1 MLQLRPVME
10 SIGFVAEASGI
21 SLATAIS
28 SGEAKS
34 IEDAMDRYGVLVW
47 RGQPLT
53 EAQQIAFAKNFGP
66 LDLGLKKARKNPD
79 RHANDEIIDISNVSP
94 EGGIYDRG
102 HAKIVSNLANQLWH
116 SDSSFQ
122 KPAARYS
129 MLSAVVV
136 PAEGGET
143 EFADLRAAYDALPP
157 GMKKELE
164 SKEAEHYAWHS
175 REWLGDQVTP
185 EQKAKFPPVRWP
197 LVRTHAGSGRKVL
210 FVGIHCTQVPGMTL
224 AEGRV
229 LLADLLE
236 HATQRQFVYRHL
248 WQPGDLVMWDNRAT
262 IHRGRRFDLSARR
275 ELRRVTNEDTASLA
289 ESA

>member
-1 MLQLRPVME
+1 MRLRPILPG
-10 SIGFVAEASGI
+10 IGFAAEASGVDLK
-21 SLATAIS
+21 SVSAP
-28 SGEAKS
+28 EAKA

-53 EAQQIAFAKNFGP
+53 EEQQIAFARNFGP

-94 EGGIYDRG
+94 EGGVYERG

-122 KPAARYS
+122 KPAAKYS

-136 PAEGGET
+136 PGEGGET
-143 EFADLRAAYDALPP
+143 EFADLRAAYDSLSEDL
-157 GMKKELE
+157 KKEIE
-164 SKEAEHYAWHS
+164 NRSAEHFAWHT
-175 REWLGDQVTP
+175 RLWLGDTVSEAQR
-185 EQKAKFPPVRWP
+185 EMFPPVEWP
-197 LVRTHAGSGRKVL
+197 LVRTHPGSGRKTL
-210 FVGIHCTQVPGMTL
+210 FVGVHCTRVPGMTL

-236 HATQRQFVYRHL
+236 HATQREFVYRHR
-248 WQPGDLVMWDNRAT
+248 WQPGDLVMWDNRCVL
-262 IHRGRRFDLSARR
+262 HRGRRFDLGARR
-275 ELRRVTNEDTASLA
+275 ELRRVTTEEA
-289 ESA
+289 

>member
-1 MLQLRPVME
+1 MLQLRPLLPG
-10 SIGFVAEASGI
+10 IGFCAEASGVDLKNV
-21 SLATAIS
+21 SAE
-28 SGEAKS
+28 EAKA
-34 IEDAMDRYGVLVW
+34 IEKAMDQYAVLVW

-53 EAQQIAFAKNFGP
+53 EDQQIAFARNFGP

-79 RHANDEIIDISNVSP
+79 RHARDEIIDISNVSP
-94 EGGIYDRG
+94 EGGVYDRG

-122 KPAARYS
+122 KPAAKYS

-136 PAEGGET
+136 PDEGGET
-143 EFADLRAAYDALPP
+143 EFADLRAAYDALSLNL
-157 GMKKELE
+157 KKQIQDL
-164 SKEAEHYAWHS
+164 EAEHYAWHS

-197 LVRTHAGSGRKVL
+197 LARTHAGSGRKLL
-210 FVGIHCTQVPGMTL
+210 FVGIHCTQVAGMTL

-236 HATQRQFVYRHL
+236 HATQRAFVYRHV
-248 WQPGDLVMWDNRAT
+248 WRPGDLVMWDNRCT

-275 ELRRVTNEDTASLA
+275 ELRRVTNEDTAALP